1 MKTTTGIVAVL
12 ALATLLGKA
21 ADPAERLSDL
31 EKRYEALEQKY
42 KTLERKWELQQE
54 AAAEKSKTSAS
65 LSAGASG
72 FSFRSADTNF
82 VFKLRG
88 LLQVDSR
95 TYLDDGGIG
104 NNDTFAL
111 RRARPIIEGTV
122 FKYFDFLF
130 TPEFG
135 SSTPAIRDAYL
146 NFRYI
151 PELQLRAGKMK
162 TPLGLELWQSS
173 TANSFVERSLVSD
186 LLPGRDVGF
195 MFHGDIW
202 QGAEADTRKLAFTG
216 VLNYSLGAYNGVG
229 DGRNSSNVDF
239 DDEKSGVARLFVHP
253 FLKSEIEPLKGLGL
267 GVAGSYGNVEG
278 SEGLPASYQT
288 EGLQTFFSY
297 RSGANFIA
305 DGNLW
310 RISPQGYYYWGPFGF
325 MGEYVISSQNLRSVT
340 NNVFANIHNQAWS
353 VSASYVLTG
362 EDNGFRGVTPRHNF
376 DPREGHWGAL
386 QLVARYSELE
396 LDDEIFPTFAN
407 PATSAE
413 FATAWGVGL
422 NWYLNRN
429 IRASADFIRTDFEG
443 GEEGAVPRQDENA
456 FLTRLQLA
464 F

>member
-1 MKTTTGIVAVL
+1 MKTTTGVITVL
-12 ALATLLGKA
+12 AGATLIGHA

-42 KTLERKWELQQE
+42 KVLERKLELQQE
-54 AAAEKSKTSAS
+54 GATEKSKTSAS

-88 LLQVDSR
+88 LLQIDSR
-95 TYLDDGGIG
+95 TYVDDGGIG

-111 RRARPIIEGTV
+111 RRARPIIEGTL

-135 SSTPAIRDAYL
+135 PSTPAIRDAYL

-151 PELQLRAGKMK
+151 PEFQLRAGKMK

-195 MFHGDIW
+195 MLHGEVW
-202 QGAEADTRKLAFTG
+202 QGAEADTRKLGFTG
-216 VLNYSLGAYNGVG
+216 VLNYSLGAFNGVG

-239 DDEKSGVARLFVHP
+239 DDEKSGVARLFLHP
-253 FLKSEIEPLKGLGL
+253 FLKTEIEPLKGLGL

-278 SEGLPASYQT
+278 GEGLPSNYQT

-297 RSGANFIA
+297 RSGTNFVA

-310 RISPQGYYYWGPFGF
+310 RISPQGYYYWGPLGL
-325 MGEYVISSQNLRSVT
+325 MGEYVVSSQNVRAGGT
-340 NNVFANIHNQAWS
+340 FANIHNQAWH

-362 EDNGFRGVTPRHNF
+362 EDNGFRGVTPRNNF
-376 DPREGHWGAL
+376 DPREGHWGAV

-413 FATAWGVGL
+413 RAAAWGVGL

-429 IRASADFIRTDFEG
+429 VRASGNFIRTDFKG
-443 GEEGAVPRQDENA
+443 GEEGKVTAQDENV

>member
-1 MKTTTGIVAVL
+1 MKTTTGVLTVL
-12 ALATLLGKA
+12 AGATLIGNA

-42 KTLERKWELQQE
+42 KVLERKLELQQE
-54 AAAEKSKTSAS
+54 AAGEKSKTSAS

-72 FSFRSADTNF
+72 FTFRSADTNF

-95 TYLDDGGIG
+95 TYVDDRGIG
-104 NNDTFAL
+104 NNDTFAI
-111 RRARPIIEGTV
+111 RRARPIIEGTL
-122 FKYFDFLF
+122 FKYFDFLL

-135 SSTPAIRDAYL
+135 PSTPAIRDAYL

-162 TPLGLELWQSS
+162 TPIGLELWQSS

-195 MFHGDIW
+195 MLHGEVW
-202 QGAEADTRKLAFTG
+202 QGAEADTRKLGFTG
-216 VLNYSLGAYNGVG
+216 VLNYSLGAFNGVG

-239 DDEKSGVARLFVHP
+239 DDEKSGVARLFLHP
-253 FLKSEIEPLKGLGL
+253 FLKTGIEPLKGLGL
-267 GVAGSYGNVEG
+267 GIAGSYGNVEG
-278 SEGLPASYQT
+278 GEGLPSNYQT
-288 EGLQTFFSY
+288 EGLQSFFNY
-297 RSGANFIA
+297 RSGANFVA

-310 RISPQGYYYWGPFGF
+310 RISPQGYYYWGPLGL
-325 MGEYVISSQNLRSVT
+325 MGEYVVSSQNVRAT
-340 NNVFANIHNQAWS
+340 NTFANIHNRAWH

-362 EDNGFRGVTPRHNF
+362 EDNGFRGVTPRNNF

-386 QLVARYSELE
+386 QLVARYSQLE

-407 PATSAE
+407 PATAAE
-413 FATAWGVGL
+413 RAAAWGVGV

-429 IRASADFIRTDFEG
+429 VRASGNFIRTDFKG
-443 GEEGAVPRQDENA
+443 GEEGTVTAQDENV

>member
-1 MKTTTGIVAVL
+1 MKTTTGVLTVL
-12 ALATLLGKA
+12 AGATLIGNA

-42 KTLERKWELQQE
+42 KVLERKLELQQE
-54 AAAEKSKTSAS
+54 AAGEKSKTSAS

-72 FSFRSADTNF
+72 FTFRSADTNF

-95 TYLDDGGIG
+95 TYVDDGGIG
-104 NNDTFAL
+104 NNDTFAI
-111 RRARPIIEGTV
+111 RRARPIIEGTL
-122 FKYFDFLF
+122 FKYFDFLL

-135 SSTPAIRDAYL
+135 PSTPAIRDAYL

-162 TPLGLELWQSS
+162 TPIGLELWQSS

-195 MFHGDIW
+195 MLHGEVW
-202 QGAEADTRKLAFTG
+202 QGAEADTRKLGFTG
-216 VLNYSLGAYNGVG
+216 VLNYSLGAFNGVG

-239 DDEKSGVARLFVHP
+239 DDEKSGVARLFLHP
-253 FLKSEIEPLKGLGL
+253 FLKTGIEPLKGLGL
-267 GVAGSYGNVEG
+267 GIAGSYGNVEG
-278 SEGLPASYQT
+278 GEGLPSNYQT
-288 EGLQTFFSY
+288 EGLQSFFSY
-297 RSGANFIA
+297 RSGANFVA

-310 RISPQGYYYWGPFGF
+310 RISPQGYYYWGPLGL
-325 MGEYVISSQNLRSVT
+325 MGEYVVSSQNVRAT
-340 NNVFANIHNQAWS
+340 NTFANIHNRAWH

-362 EDNGFRGVTPRHNF
+362 EDNGFRGVTPRNNF

-386 QLVARYSELE
+386 QLVARYSQLE

-407 PATSAE
+407 PATAAE
-413 FATAWGVGL
+413 RAAAWGVGV

-429 IRASADFIRTDFEG
+429 VRASGNFIRTDFKG
-443 GEEGAVPRQDENA
+443 GEEGTVTAQDENV

>member
-1 MKTTTGIVAVL
+1 MKTTTGVLTVL
-12 ALATLLGKA
+12 AGATLIGNA

-42 KTLERKWELQQE
+42 KVLERKLELQQE
-54 AAAEKSKTSAS
+54 AAGEKSKTSAS

-72 FSFRSADTNF
+72 FTFRSADTNF

-95 TYLDDGGIG
+95 TYLDDGDIG
-104 NNDTFAL
+104 NNDTFAI
-111 RRARPIIEGTV
+111 RRARPIFEGTV
-122 FKYFDFLF
+122 FKYFDFLLQPDF
-130 TPEFG
+130 AP
-135 SSTPAIRDAYL
+135 STPALRDAYL

-162 TPLGLELWQSS
+162 TPVGLELWQSG
-173 TANSFVERSLVSD
+173 TATHFVERSLVSD

-195 MFHGDIW
+195 MLHGEVW
-202 QGAEADTRKLAFTG
+202 QGAEADTRKLGFTG
-216 VLNYSLGAYNGVG
+216 VLNYSLGAFNGVG

-239 DDEKSGVARLFVHP
+239 DDEKSGAARLFLHP
-253 FLKSEIEPLKGLGL
+253 FLKTGIEPLKGLGL

-278 SEGLPASYQT
+278 GEGLPSSYQT
-288 EGLQTFFSY
+288 EGLQSFFNY
-297 RSGANFIA
+297 RSGANFVA

-310 RISPQGYYYWGPFGF
+310 RISPQGYYYWGPFGL
-325 MGEYVISSQNLRSVT
+325 MGEYVLSSQNVRAT
-340 NNVFANIHNQAWS
+340 NTFANIHNRAWH

-362 EDNGFRGVTPRHNF
+362 EDNGFRGVTPRNNF

-386 QLVARYSELE
+386 QLVARYSQLE
-396 LDDEIFPTFAN
+396 LDDEIFPTFAD
-407 PATSAE
+407 PTTSAE
-413 FATAWGVGL
+413 RATAWGVGL

-429 IRASADFIRTDFEG
+429 IRASGNFIRTDFKG
-443 GEEGAVPRQDENA
+443 GEEGRVTAQDENV

>member
-1 MKTTTGIVAVL
+1 MKTITGIAVAFVVAVCF
-12 ALATLLGKA
+12 GRA
-21 ADPAERLSDL
+21 ADQTERLLEL

-42 KTLERKWELQQE
+42 KILERNWELQQE
-54 AAAEKSKTSAS
+54 AASEKSKSSAS

-95 TYLDDGGIG
+95 TYLEDGGIK
-104 NNDTFAL
+104 NNDTFAI

-135 SSTPAIRDAYL
+135 PSTPAIRDAYL

-162 TPLGLELWQSS
+162 TPIGLELWQSS

-195 MFHGDIW
+195 MLHGDVW

-216 VLNYSLGAYNGVG
+216 VFNYSLGAYSGVG
-229 DGRNSSNVDF
+229 DGRNSSNVDI
-239 DDEKSGVARLFVHP
+239 DDEKSGVARVFLHP
-253 FLKSEIEPLKGLGL
+253 FLRTGIEPLKGLGL
-267 GVAGSYGNVEG
+267 GVAGSFGNVEG
-278 SEGLPASYQT
+278 TDALPSSYQSEGLQS
-288 EGLQTFFSY
+288 FFAY
-297 RSGANFIA
+297 RTGPTLLA

-310 RISPQGYYYWGPFGF
+310 RLSPQGYYYWGPLGV
-325 MGEYVISSQNLRSVT
+325 MAEYVLTSQTLRTNL
-340 NNVFANIHNQAWS
+340 NFANVHHQAWH

-362 EDNGFRGVTPRHNF
+362 EDNGFRGVTPRNNF
-376 DPREGHWGAL
+376 DPRAGHWGAL
-386 QLVARYSELE
+386 QLVARYSQLE
-396 LDDEIFPTFAN
+396 IDDEVFPAFAS
-407 PATSAE
+407 ASSSAE
-413 FATAWGVGL
+413 RATAWGVGF

-429 IRASADFIRTDFEG
+429 VRASADFIRTDFKG
-443 GEEGAVPRQDENA
+443 GESGAVTGQDENA